1 MNREH
6 FLQEIAELFET
17 FPVVA
22 ILGARQC
29 GKSTLAQQY
38 ARHLSGQFT
47 TFDLENE
54 MDQARL
60 IEAQLTLQSLSG
72 LIIID
77 EIQRRPNLFP
87 VLRYLV
93 DTSSQKYLI
102 LGSASRD
109 LIQQSS
115 ESLAGRIAY
124 IELPPF
130 LLFEVGKETINNL
143 WWRGGFPRSFLASSE
158 KGSYRWRQ
166 EYIKTF
172 LERDLALSG
181 FDVEPATLRRF
192 WQMLAHYH
200 GQTFNAAEIAASLG
214 FTAKTSKRYIDIL
227 EGTYMVRQLKP
238 WFENISKRQVK
249 ASKVYMK
256 DSGLLHTLLGIT
268 DFSQLQAHPKVGA
281 SWEGFAIEN
290 IINSLE
296 VDRDDCYFWATHN
309 HAELDLMVIKDGKK
323 LGFEFKYTASPKV
336 TKSMGIALDNL
347 NLSEITVIV
356 PQGPTYPLGD
366 KIRVCSL
373 GEYKVNEE
381 QYMKIG
387 NRIPFFHGEN

>member
-1 MNREH
+1 MAFINRKH
-6 FLQEIAELFET
+6 FLQEITELFET

-38 ARHLSGQFT
+38 VQHLNSNVT

-54 MDQARL
+54 IDQARL
-60 IEAQLTLQSLSG
+60 TEAQLTLQSLNG

-93 DTSSQKYLI
+93 DTLPQKYLI

-124 IELPPF
+124 VELPPF
-130 LLFEVGKETINNL
+130 SLFELGKDAINPL
-143 WWRGGFPRSFLASSE
+143 WWRGGFPRSFLANSD
-158 KGSYRWRQ
+158 KASYRWRQ

-172 LERDLALSG
+172 LERDVALSG

-214 FTAKTSKRYIDIL
+214 FSPKTSKRYINIL
-227 EGTYMVRQLKP
+227 EGTFMVRQLKP

-249 ASKVYMK
+249 APKVYIK
-256 DSGLLHTLLGIT
+256 DSGLLHTLLGIAN
-268 DFSQLQAHPKVGA
+268 FSQLQVHPKVGA

-290 IINSLE
+290 IINRLE
-296 VDRDDCYFWATHN
+296 VDHDDCYFWATHN
-309 HAELDLMVIKDGKK
+309 HAELDLMIIKDGKK

-336 TKSMGIALDNL
+336 TKSMHIALDNL
-347 NLSEITVIV
+347 NLAEITVIV
-356 PQGPTYPLGD
+356 PQGPSYPLSD

-373 GEYKVNEE
+373 GEYTVNS
-381 QYMKIG
+381 
-387 NRIPFFHGEN
+387 

>member
-1 MNREH
+1 MNYINRAH
-6 FLQEIAELFET
+6 FLQEIGELFET

-29 GKSTLAQQY
+29 GKSTLAQNY
-38 ARHLSGQFT
+38 AQHSQNNIT
-47 TFDLENE
+47 VFDLENE

-60 IEAQLTLQSLSG
+60 TEAQLALEPLDG

-93 DTSSQKYLI
+93 DTTAQRYLI

-130 LLFEVGKETINNL
+130 LLSEVGRETLNTL
-143 WWRGGFPRSFLASSE
+143 WWRGGFPRSFLANSD
-158 KGSYRWRQ
+158 KASYRWRQ

-172 LERDLALSG
+172 LERDVALSG

-200 GQTFNAAEIAASLG
+200 GQTFNASEIAASLG

-227 EGTYMVRQLKP
+227 EGTFMVRQLKP

-249 ASKVYMK
+249 APKVYMK

-268 DFSQLQAHPKVGA
+268 DFFQLQTSPKIGA
-281 SWEGFAIEN
+281 SWEGFALEN
-290 IINSLE
+290 IINTLE

-309 HAELDLMVIKDGKK
+309 QAELDLMVIKDGKK
-323 LGFEFKYTASPKV
+323 LGFEFKYTAIPKI
-336 TKSMGIALDNL
+336 TKSMSIALEDL
-347 NLSEITVIV
+347 NLSELTVIV
-356 PQGPTYPLGD
+356 PQGPGYPLSD
-366 KIRVCSL
+366 KIRVCRL
-373 GEYKVNEE
+373 GDYK
-381 QYMKIG
+381 
-387 NRIPFFHGEN
+387 